1 MKKILSI
8 ILGALICIQA
18 FAQVNV
24 NAGYV
29 NAFRHG
35 SDGGTTWGIYGSGF
49 YAGVSTDIKST
60 NYPQFAFEPG
70 LNFNLADYNRGTTYG
85 FEYIEYFLTA
95 PLHLKYTQPVSN
107 VLDVFVSAGPT
118 LLCTLGGKS
127 KASYGGLSYFEGEK
141 GGDFDVTFGLQGGVQ
156 LPNNF
161 RLMAGYDFGLV
172 NQSGDSD
179 YRITRNIFHVGL
191 GYIF

>member
-8 ILGALICIQA
+8 ILGAIICTQA
-18 FAQVNV
+18 FAQVSV
-24 NAGYV
+24 NAGYL

-35 SDGGTTWGIYGSGF
+35 GENGTTWGLYGDGF
-49 YAGVSTDIKST
+49 YAGASVDIKSS

-70 LNFNLADYNRGTTYG
+70 VNFNLSDYNRGTTYG
-85 FEYIEYFLTA
+85 FEYIEYFITA

-107 VLDVFVSAGPT
+107 VLDIFVSAGPT

-127 KASYGGLSYFEGEK
+127 KASYGGFTYFENEK
-141 GGDFDVTFGLQGGVQ
+141 GGDFDVTFGLQGGVK
-156 LPNNF
+156 LSNNIKF
-161 RLMAGYDFGLV
+161 MTGYDFGLV
-172 NQSGDSD
+172 NQSGDEH
-179 YRITRNIFHVGL
+179 YRTTRNFFHIGI